1 MKLSDLDFRIVLGK
15 DVIDDFVCGKDNCPC
30 STPLL
35 YGMEARYYLN
45 ELYDKDCEIELWSG
59 FYDKNGKKIYVGDM
73 VKYRKYTKPLEV
85 VYAESTFY
93 IIHPSI
99 EKEFQV
105 DCGTRLQGIYDN
117 RDNGYKDNKLECV
130 EVLGNIHENRETQ

>member
-1 MKLSDLDFRIVLGK
+1 MKISDLDFRIWDNGQK
-15 DVIDDFVCGKDNCPC
+15 YAGDVVKKYMGLSGFSDDAEV
-30 STPLL
+30 
-35 YGMEARYYLN
+35 
-45 ELYDKDCEIELWSG
+45 ELWSG
-59 FYDKNGKKIYVGDM
+59 FYDKNGTKIYVGDL

-117 RDNGYKDNKLECV
+117 RDNGYKDKKLECV
-130 EVLGNIHENRETQ
+130 EVIGNIHEK

>member
-1 MKLSDLDFRIVLGK
+1 MKLKDFDFRIWDNGQK
-15 DVIDDFVCGKDNCPC
+15 YAGDVVKKYMGLSGFSDDAEV
-30 STPLL
+30 
-35 YGMEARYYLN
+35 
-45 ELYDKDCEIELWSG
+45 ELWSG

-130 EVLGNIHENRETQ
+130 EVIGNIHEK

>member
-1 MKLSDLDFRIVLGK
+1 MKLKNFDFRIWDNGQK
-15 DVIDDFVCGKDNCPC
+15 YAGDVVKKYMGLSGFSDDAEV
-30 STPLL
+30 
-35 YGMEARYYLN
+35 
-45 ELYDKDCEIELWSG
+45 ELWSG

-73 VKYRKYTKPLEV
+73 VKYRKFTKPLEV
-85 VYAESTFY
+85 IYAENTFY

-130 EVLGNIHENRETQ
+130 EVIGNIHEK

>member
-1 MKLSDLDFRIVLGK
+1 MKLKDFDFRIWDNGQK
-15 DVIDDFVCGKDNCPC
+15 YAGDVVKKYMGLSGFSDDAEV
-30 STPLL
+30 
-35 YGMEARYYLN
+35 
-45 ELYDKDCEIELWSG
+45 ELWSG

-85 VYAESTFY
+85 IYAESTFY

-130 EVLGNIHENRETQ
+130 EVIGNIHENAELRGQNE